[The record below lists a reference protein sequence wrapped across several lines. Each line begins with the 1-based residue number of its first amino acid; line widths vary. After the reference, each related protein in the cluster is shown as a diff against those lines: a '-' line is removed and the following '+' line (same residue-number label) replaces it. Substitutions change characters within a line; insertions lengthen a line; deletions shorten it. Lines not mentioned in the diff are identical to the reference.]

1 MNKYITVH
9 IEAEKIKECICIQV
23 TVKKKGDKFI
33 SVKVLCYYQHK
44 EEIHIP
50 QDVHPIFYNII
61 TGSKTKSKLIL
72 KPITEVAIVAA
83 GRRNILLC

>member
-1 MNKYITVH
+1 MHLYSSNSQHK
-9 IEAEKIKECICIQV
+9 KEINLLAL
-23 TVKKKGDKFI
+23 KF
-33 SVKVLCYYQHK
+33 LCYYQHK